1 MGQAPAGAGSAAGI
15 AADEL
20 ASGLPQELDWEKLIT
35 HVFRPE
41 HRPVLLLT
49 SRQQLPAAAGSG
61 SRPSSAIDAF
71 RIAEPPADS
80 RAACTG
86 VREAFSPDA
95 LGGRVGLVSQKGK
108 KSLPNQARRIMGC
121 RSRHAEASA
130 GPACAVWAA
139 GRLRV
144 GHGVLPELRGRGRLR
159 GVARVRDGRARAP
172 GARHVE

>member
-108 KSLPNQARRIMGC
+108 KSLPNQDTAFYLSFVDADG
-121 RSRHAEASA
+121 SEVWL
-130 GPACAVWAA
+130 ACVMD
-139 GRLRV
+139 
-144 GHGVLPELRGRGRLR
+144 GHGPLGHDMSR
-159 GVARVRDGRARAP
+159 
-172 GARHVE
+172 

>member
-121 RSRHAEASA
+121 RSRH
-130 GPACAVWAA
+130 
-139 GRLRV
+139 
-144 GHGVLPELRGRGRLR
+144 RG
-159 GVARVRDGRARAP
+159 AF
-172 GARHVE
+172 E